1 MLPTRRLFILLLSV
15 VAAAGIAE
23 PSGGQTPNVREVLAP
38 SGKLRVGVY
47 PGSPT
52 SLVQTGGERHGISYD
67 LGQELAR
74 RIDAPFELVTY
85 SRVAEVIDA
94 MKTGAVDFTVTNA
107 TSARA
112 QIVDFSPTLLSLELG
127 YLVPANSPIRAA
139 ADVDKPGHRI
149 GVTLGSTSERTL
161 PTVLA
166 NAKVVPAPNVKEAS
180 QMLASGQLEAFA
192 TNKAILFEMS
202 DGTPGTRVLEG
213 RWGTEHMAIAV
224 PKGRAAAH
232 AYLRQ
237 FTEDMQKNGMLAR
250 AIEQSG
256 LRGTLKLD

>member
-1 MLPTRRLFILLLSV
+1 MLPTRRLFVLLLSV
-15 VAAAGIAE
+15 VAAALCDTSSA
-23 PSGGQTPNVREVLAP
+23 QTSNVRDILAP

-52 SLVQTGGERHGISYD
+52 SMVQVGGERRGVSYD

-74 RIDAPFELVTY
+74 RIDTPFELITY
-85 SRVAEVIDA
+85 SRLAEVIDA

-127 YLVPANSPIRAA
+127 YLVPANSPIRTA
-139 ADVDKPGHRI
+139 ADVDRPGHRI

-161 PTVLA
+161 PTVIA
-166 NAKVVPAPNVKEAS
+166 NAKVVAAPNVKEAG
-180 QMLASGQLEAFA
+180 QMLASGQLDAFA

-202 DGTPGTRVLEG
+202 GGTPGTRVLEG
-213 RWGTEHMAIAV
+213 RWGTEHMAIAI
-224 PKGRAAAH
+224 PKGRAPAH

-237 FTEDMQKNGMLAR
+237 FTEDIQKSGILAR
-250 AIEQSG
+250 VIEQSG
-256 LRGTLKLD
+256 LRGTLKPD